1 MFRFKLILI
10 LSILTYLSGFSQQ
23 DSLIQ
28 KIKSYR
34 YTDKKEYLTD
44 LLKADS
50 ISGLKFDNKDIAIIK
65 SKLGSYFYQ
74 KDYNKAIQYYDTAAL
89 YYNKCKDKF
98 ESNCYLN
105 IAGIY
110 DEQLGQNLPAI
121 KYLNKSL
128 KIAEIYKD
136 TLQQATVL
144 KYLGALKGKE
154 KDFKQGKSDIKRA
167 IDLFINKDFK
177 RGVAVCYF
185 DLAIVYFYETNFDSC
200 IISLNTS
207 KDIQRGFN
215 NIERIFGINNY
226 LLKVYLTK
234 QDLINFDL
242 ILKENETTI
251 NDEKVHDFDRISY
264 FKTLIDYYD
273 LKKDNTKIIEYKG
286 KLLALNNKLNN
297 H

>member
-1 MFRFKLILI
+1 MCRFKLILI
-10 LSILTYLSGFSQQ
+10 LSILTYLSGLSQQ

-34 YTDKKEYLTD
+34 YIDKTEYLAD

-50 ISGLKFDNKDIAIIK
+50 ISGLKYDNKDIAIIK

-74 KDYNKAIQYYDTAAL
+74 KDFKKAIQYYDTAAL

-105 IAGIY
+105 IAGVY
-110 DEQLGQNLPAI
+110 DEQLGLNLPAI
-121 KYLNKSL
+121 QYLNKSL

-154 KDFKQGKSDIKRA
+154 KDFKQGKFDIKRA
-167 IDLFINKDFK
+167 IDLFNFKDFK
-177 RGVAVCYF
+177 RGVAVCYY
-185 DLAIVYFYETNFDSC
+185 DLAIVYYYENNFDSC

-207 KDIQRGFN
+207 KDIQRRFN
-215 NIERIFGINNY
+215 SIDRIFGINNY
-226 LLKVYLTK
+226 LLKVYLAK
-234 QDLINFDL
+234 HDLNNFD
-242 ILKENETTI
+242 IVKKENEAI
-251 NDEKVHDFDRISY
+251 VNDEKVYDFDRISY

-273 LKKDNTKIIEYKG
+273 LKKDNAKVIEYKG
-286 KLLALNNKLNN
+286 TLLDLNNKNNN